1 MLDRVEPTATRASR
15 RGFVLAAALFALSVV
30 IGVGGVVAAAQ
41 ALSGRVEGF
50 QRVGVPGATDI
61 RLDRAGSYTFYY
73 EAVGVGNEE
82 ETGVSLPPVQLS
94 LKAVDTGTPVTVDR
108 YRGSFNYSIAGYEGF
123 AVATARIDRPGTFQL
138 RADATI
144 EPGIADVAI
153 GRSLARGL
161 AGTLVA
167 AFAAF
172 GMFVA
177 AVVIAI
183 VTAVRRRDARRDA
196 RRAVPVTG

>member
-1 MLDRVEPTATRASR
+1 MLDSVESNSTRASR
-15 RGFVLAAALFALSVV
+15 GGYVLAAVLFVLSVA

-41 ALSGRVEGF
+41 ALSDRVDGF
-50 QRVGVPGATDI
+50 QRVGVPGSAQVH
-61 RLDRAGSYTFYY
+61 LDRAGSYTFYY
-73 EAVGVGNEE
+73 EAVGLGNEE

-94 LKAVDTGTPVTVDR
+94 LKAVDGGAPVAVDR
-108 YRGSFNYSIAGYEGF
+108 YRGSFNYSIGGYEGF
-123 AVATARIDRPGTFQL
+123 AVATARIDRPGTYHL
-138 RADATI
+138 RTEATI

-172 GMFVA
+172 GTFVA

-183 VTAVRRRDARRDA
+183 VTAVRRRDARL
-196 RRAVPVTG
+196 AVPVTG